1 MSKKIQ
7 VSFSNEQ
14 IKLIHQLKG
23 ELGSSE
29 SEVIRVIVT
38 CWLAEQGFIR
48 SAVKE
53 KITQANQVSNNNE

>member
-7 VSFSNEQ
+7 VSFSDEQ

-23 ELGSSE
+23 ELGNSE
-29 SEVIRVIVT
+29 SEIIRVIVT

-53 KITQANQVSNNNE
+53 KIIHGNQVGNNNE